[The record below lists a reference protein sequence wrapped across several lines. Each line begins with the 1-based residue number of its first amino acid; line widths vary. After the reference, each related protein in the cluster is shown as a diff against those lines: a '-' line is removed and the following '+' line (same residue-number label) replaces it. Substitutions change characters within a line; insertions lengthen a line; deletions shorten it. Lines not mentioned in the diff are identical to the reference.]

1 MAPRT
6 EQQDD
11 PNRQARRGRGAVSNR
26 AGRFE
31 VHAHAL
37 EDDGWS
43 SLDEVLAADRVATVV
58 GDDATREIIARNDSP
73 DVPFDQSINPYRGC
87 EHGCIYCFARPSHA
101 YLGLSPGLDFETRLY
116 AKSDAAARLERTFRR
131 RGYQPLPIAIGAN
144 TDPYQPIERE
154 RRITRSLIEVMARF
168 SHPFGIIT
176 KSERV
181 CRDIDLL
188 APMAAR
194 GLAQVALSITT
205 LDPRLARVMEPRAAT
220 PTRRIE
226 AVRRLSAAGIPVAVL
241 VSPIIPAVNDH
252 EIEAILE
259 AAAAAGATSASTIL
273 LRLPLEIADL
283 FGEWLETHFPDRVA
297 RVLSLIRQ
305 SRGGRLYDSRFG
317 HRMKGSGPYAEML
330 RARFERAKRRLGLD
344 QRRLALDT
352 GQFSVPLETRGDGR
366 QGELFTP

>member
-1 MAPRT
+1 MAPWT

-11 PNRQARRGRGAVSNR
+11 PNRRVRRGRGAVSNR
-26 AGRFE
+26 DGRFE
-31 VHAHAL
+31 HHAHAL

-43 SLDEVLAADRVATVV
+43 SLDEVLAADRVATLV
-58 GDDATREIIARNDSP
+58 GEEATREIIARNDSP

-116 AKSDAAARLERTFRR
+116 AKSDAAARLERALRR
-131 RGYQPLPIAIGAN
+131 KGYKVSPLAIGAN
-144 TDPYQPIERE
+144 TDPYQPIEKE
-154 RRITRSLIEVMARF
+154 RRITRALIGVMDRF
-168 SHPFGIIT
+168 NHPFGIIT
-176 KSERV
+176 KSDRV

-194 GLAQVALSITT
+194 GLVQVALSITT
-205 LDPRLARVMEPRAAT
+205 LDAGLARVMEPRAAT
-220 PTRRIE
+220 PARRIE
-226 AVRRLSAAGIPVAVL
+226 AVRRLSAAGIPVSVL
-241 VSPIIPAVNDH
+241 VSPIIPAINDH
-252 EIEAILE
+252 EIEAVLE
-259 AAAAAGATSASTIL
+259 AAATAGAGSASTIL

-283 FGEWLETHFPDRVA
+283 FREWLETHFPDRA
-297 RVLSLIRQ
+297 ERVLSLIRQ
-305 SRGGRLYDSRFG
+305 SRGDRLYDPRFG

-352 GQFSVPLETRGDGR
+352 SQFAVPLETCGDGR
-366 QGELFTP
+366 QGELFAP